1 MSIFKK
7 LFGSKKWVT
16 ALAAIV
22 VDLLVFWQ
30 LPAPLAAS
38 IATFVTLT
46 TGVYIAGQAIVDAT
60 GNHDDTDLVG

>member
-1 MSIFKK
+1 MNIFAK
-7 LFGSKKWVT
+7 LFGSKKWIT

-30 LPAPLAAS
+30 LPTALAVS

-46 TGVYIAGQAIVDAT
+46 AGIYIAGQSVVDAT
-60 GNHDDTDLVG
+60 GNHDDTDLIT